1 MKLRSIAAVISAL
14 FAAGTTLAQTQ
25 PQQVAAARF
34 AAPEEVQPVPG
45 ARPLDMKS
53 IDALRGEGIFYFSG
67 ARAVNLRAGDKAQG
81 DKYPLSESTTDLGVG
96 AFNGNI
102 DVHNFVR
109 DGERWAIGQPT
120 FAVPASDGSVHL
132 IYNAT
137 HPLQMAVSIRAY
149 DVAGLPIGDF
159 LRTAENYSR
168 PEAARTGGAKFPPG
182 SVAYIADVRFVDD
195 VLMLPRR
202 ESFTG
207 AADVKQMIANFSR
220 DTPFC
225 LSYQDRDGATPYALH
240 FRGAGTKGRTEL
252 YPAKN
257 GTMFCSRASEKPVAE
272 GTWEERKVGG
282 TRALVLSFGANVDP
296 LDTGVTRVE
305 REAALIA
312 FIEPTKGAPGVR
324 PGKLYR
330 AGARIVDYQ
339 YRFNST
345 AATAIRTALGVP

>member
-14 FAAGTTLAQTQ
+14 FAAGATVAQTQ

-34 AAPEEVQPVPG
+34 TAPEEVQPVPG
-45 ARPLDMKS
+45 ARPLDIKS
-53 IDALRGEGIFYFSG
+53 IDALRGDGLFYFSG
-67 ARAVNLRAGDKAQG
+67 ARAVNLRASDKAQG
-81 DKYPLSESTTDLGVG
+81 DRYALTESTTELGVS
-96 AFNGNI
+96 AFNSNI
-102 DVHNFVR
+102 DVQNFVR
-109 DGERWAIGQPT
+109 DGERRPIGQPT

-132 IYNAT
+132 VYNAT
-137 HPLQMAVSIRAY
+137 HPLRMAVSIKAY

-168 PEAARTGGAKFPPG
+168 PEAAKTGGAKFPAG
-182 SVAYIADVRFVDD
+182 SVAYIADARFVDD

-207 AADVKQMIANFSR
+207 ASNVKQMVANFSK

-225 LSYQDRDGATPYALH
+225 LAYQDRDGATPYALH
-240 FRGAGTKGRTEL
+240 FRGAGAKGKTEL
-252 YPAKN
+252 YPAKS
-257 GTMFCSRASEKPVAE
+257 GTMFCARASEQPVAE

-296 LDTGVTRVE
+296 LDTGVTRLE

-324 PGKLYR
+324 PGKLYQ
-330 AGARIVDYQ
+330 AGARIVDFQ
-339 YRFNST
+339 YRFNNT